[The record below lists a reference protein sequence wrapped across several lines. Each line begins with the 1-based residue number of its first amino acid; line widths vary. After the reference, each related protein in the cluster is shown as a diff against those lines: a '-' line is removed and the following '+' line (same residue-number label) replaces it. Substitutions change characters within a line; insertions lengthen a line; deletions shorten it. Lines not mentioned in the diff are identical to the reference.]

1 MVVLSSGTKCISGE
15 HLNDRGLVVNDGHAE
30 VLARRALLHFLYTQ
44 LELHLR

>member
-15 HLNDRGLVVNDGHAE
+15 YISDQGLVVNDCHAE
-30 VLARRALLHFLYTQ
+30 IVARRALLHFLYAQ